1 MCASVDPAS
10 VQASPLRFF
19 ALVLALSFPFWALGA
34 MTRLQLLPGLSVTA
48 LMGFCPLVAAA
59 MLVYRDRG
67 IGGVFALLKRSW
79 DFKRINAKGWFLPIF
94 LLMPALTTLSIVC
107 LHFNGTPLPSLQFP
121 IQTGVAIFV
130 AFFIG
135 ALGEE
140 LGWSGYVTDPM
151 QSRWGALGAS
161 LLLGAV
167 WAAWHVVPY
176 MQAHRPVSW
185 MGWYALSTVATRV
198 VMVWIFNN
206 TGKSVFGAA
215 VFHAMLNLCW
225 LLFPEEYLD
234 PRFIGLAMSGVATCV
249 VIVWGPQTLSKNRFA

>member
-1 MCASVDPAS
+1 MRASVDPAAA
-10 VQASPLRFF
+10 QASPPRFF
-19 ALVLALSFPFWALGA
+19 ALVLALSIPFWVLGS

-59 MLVYRDRG
+59 MLAYRDRG
-67 IGGVFALLKRSW
+67 IAGVFALLKRSW
-79 DFKRINAKGWFLPIF
+79 DFERISAKGWFLPII

-107 LHFNGTPLPSLQFP
+107 LHFNGMPLPSLQFT
-121 IQTGVAIFV
+121 ILTGVAVFV

-140 LGWSGYVTDPM
+140 LGWSGYITDPM
-151 QSRWGALGAS
+151 QRRWGALGAS

-176 MQAHRPVSW
+176 MQAHRPVAW

-206 TGKSVFGAA
+206 TAKSVFGAA

-234 PRFIGLAMSGVATCV
+234 PRFMALAMSGVAVSV
-249 VIVWGPQTLSKNRFA
+249 VIVWGPQTLARNRFA